1 EHWRNGRQ
9 KWCDESGQLRPLPRG
24 VEKRLQILRKKGDI
38 FARAVFQNESETTG
52 RSDDGDC
59 RGRKC
64 EPDAFAETGEL
75 FIYMRLDCL
84 ILFFRFR
91 SFAPRFEPDKEKC
104 AVGILGETQQAESN
118 DGGGVLHTR
127 RFAQKILDLT
137 AGLLGA
143 FERRRVGQLK
153 LAKVVPLV
161 FIRQEA
167 AGQSADNKP

>member
-1 EHWRNGRQ
+1 
-9 KWCDESGQLRPLPRG
+9 
-24 VEKRLQILRKKGDI
+24 KKGDI
-38 FARAVFQNESETTG
+38 VARAVFQNESETTG
-52 RSDDGDC
+52 RSDAGDC

-118 DGGGVLHTR
+118 DAGGVLHTR
-127 RFAQKILDLT
+127 RFAQKIFNLATDLV
-137 AGLLGA
+137 GP
-143 FERRRVGQLK
+143 FERRRVGQWTLYK
-153 LAKVVPLV
+153 DIPLV
-161 FIRQEA
+161 FFRWRNNSAES
-167 AGQSADNKP
+167 AGLSVSALNAEKMTEMAIVSANC